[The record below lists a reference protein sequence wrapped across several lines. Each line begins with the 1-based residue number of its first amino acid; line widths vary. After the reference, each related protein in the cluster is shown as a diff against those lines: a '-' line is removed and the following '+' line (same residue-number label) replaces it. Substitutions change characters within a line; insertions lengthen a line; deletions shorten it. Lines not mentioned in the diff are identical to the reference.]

1 MVGLY
6 ILPRSE
12 LGSNDHRE
20 DAPHFMCKTHNNYF
34 LDIIEILEKPIY
46 LVDYDQYRN
55 KLLILDANSL
65 LSVFDTN
72 NQELLFQVSD
82 SP

>member
-1 MVGLY
+1 M
-6 ILPRSE
+6 
-12 LGSNDHRE
+12 
-20 DAPHFMCKTHNNYF
+20 
-34 LDIIEILEKPIY
+34 IEILEKPIY

-72 NQELLFQVSD
+72 NQELLFQVNLNS
-82 SP
+82 